1 MGSRVIWCLLLLIC
15 NSVYAQE
22 EEPIQLSEQQ
32 EQTLSGNEEQALAEN
47 DELTQQL
54 QSYARRKLNLNTADA
69 AALESLGLLHA
80 LQIEQFLLYRRT
92 LGPLIS
98 IYELQAVPGFN
109 VPLIRTLLPYVQ
121 AGNGLEPYYTL
132 KDYVQRGKHS
142 LLLRY
147 THPFQSEVKYNGNPD
162 KMMLRYRYQFSR
174 YASWG
179 IVMEKDAGEELFA
192 GKQKSGFDHYGIHL
206 FFRNVERIKAL
217 ALGDYTVNMGQ
228 GLIQWH
234 GLAFGKS
241 SAVMHTKRE
250 GDVLRPYASAGEFFF
265 YRGAGITYQTGP
277 FTFTAF
283 ISGRK
288 LDARIGEVPDSA
300 GTLVSTGYHRTDAEA
315 ALKGNIT
322 QSSAGTVLKWSA
334 AKGHIAWNVIAHQ
347 FSKPLSKGDKAY
359 QLYAA
364 TGSRWL
370 NTSIDHAFNWRN
382 LHFFGETAINKQGKM
397 AILQGAMITLAH
409 NVDMGIL
416 YRKESTAYETLYGN
430 TFGENATPGNE
441 SGLYTAISLRW
452 GAKWEFSAYADVFRF
467 PWLKYRINSP
477 SEGYDVLMSMTWRPD
492 KTTELNAQ
500 FRYDDK
506 PLIQRQQL
514 RAQWSMKI
522 TDEVIWRSK
531 IQVSKA
537 RNIQQSHTEAPL
549 NEEPPLNPAHPAT
562 PAHPAPTSFLA
573 HHQCQ
578 AKWKHWRLTAGYTWF
593 DTAETEGLYLTGQ
606 QFPGDNA
613 LSRFSGKGY
622 STRLAI
628 QFHKIWCHWVRTV
641 TKEVNTAVMLQYQL

>member
-1 MGSRVIWCLLLLIC
+1 MGSRVKWCLLLLLLEC
-15 NSVYAQE
+15 NLAYAQE
-22 EEPIQLSEQQ
+22 EEPMQLSGEQ
-32 EQTLSGNEEQALAEN
+32 EQTLLEERALSGNDEQTLPEN
-47 DELTQQL
+47 DEQTQQRE
-54 QSYARRKLNLNTADA
+54 SYTRRKLNLNTADA
-69 AALESLGLLHA
+69 AALESLGLLNA
-80 LQIEQFLLYRRT
+80 LQVEQFLLYRRT

-109 VPLIRTLLPYVQ
+109 LPLIRTLLPYVQ
-121 AGNGLEPYYTL
+121 AGNGLEPYYTW
-132 KDYVQRGKHS
+132 KDYVQRGKHT

-147 THPFQSEVKYNGNPD
+147 THPFQNTGKYNGSPD

-206 FFRNVERIKAL
+206 FFRDIGRIKAL

-265 YRGAGITYQTGP
+265 YRGAGITYQTSA
-277 FTFTAF
+277 FTLTAF
-283 ISGRK
+283 ISARK
-288 LDARIGEVPDSA
+288 LDARVGEVPDSA
-300 GTLVSTGYHRTDAEA
+300 GTLVSTGYHRTDAES

-334 AKGHIAWNVIAHQ
+334 KKGHIAWNVIAHQ

-364 TGSRWL
+364 AGSHWL

-382 LHFFGETAINKQGKM
+382 LHFFGEAAINKQGKT

-409 NVDMGIL
+409 NVDLGIL
-416 YRKESTAYETLYGN
+416 YRKEGIAYETLYGN
-430 TFGENATPGNE
+430 TFGENSTPGNE
-441 SGLYTAISLRW
+441 SGLYTAVSLRW
-452 GAKWEFSAYADVFRF
+452 GAKWELSAYADVFRF
-467 PWLKYRINSP
+467 PWLKYRINKP
-477 SEGYDVLMSMTWRPD
+477 SEGYDVLTSITWRPD

-500 FRYDDK
+500 FRYDDR
-506 PLIQRQQL
+506 PLMQRQQL
-514 RAQWSMKI
+514 RAQWNMRI
-522 TDEVIWRSK
+522 TDGIIWRSK
-531 IQVSKA
+531 VQLSKV
-537 RNIQQSHTEAPL
+537 RNTQQTNVEYSL
-549 NEEPPLNPAHPAT
+549 NS
-562 PAHPAPTSFLA
+562 APTSFLA

-578 AKWKHWRLTAGYTWF
+578 AKWKHWRFTAGYTWF

-606 QFPGDNA
+606 QFPGDNS

-622 STRLAI
+622 STRLAV
-628 QFHKIWCHWVRTV
+628 QFRKIWCHWVRTV
-641 TKEVNTAVMLQYQL
+641 TKEVNTALMLQCQL

>member
-1 MGSRVIWCLLLLIC
+1 MGSRIRCCLLLLLLEC
-15 NSVYAQE
+15 GYASAQE
-22 EEPIQLSEQQ
+22 EEEPVQLAELQ
-32 EQTLSGNEEQALAEN
+32 EQTALPEN
-47 DELTQQL
+47 DEQTQQWE
-54 QSYARRKLNLNTADA
+54 SYARRKLNLNTADA
-69 AALESLGLLHA
+69 NALASLGLLHA

-98 IYELQAVPGFN
+98 IYELQAVPGFHLS
-109 VPLIRTLLPYVQ
+109 LIRTLLPYVQ
-121 AGNGLEPYYTL
+121 AGNGLEPYYTW
-132 KDYVQRGKHS
+132 KDYVQRGKHT

-147 THPFQSEVKYNGNPD
+147 THPFQSTREYNGSPD

-192 GKQKSGFDHYGIHL
+192 GNQKKGFDHYGMHI
-206 FFRNVERIKAL
+206 FFRDVGRIKAL

-250 GDVLRPYASAGEFFF
+250 GEVLRPYASAGEFFF
-265 YRGAGITYQTGP
+265 YRGAGITYQKGP
-277 FTFTAF
+277 YSFTAF
-283 ISGRK
+283 VSGRK

-322 QSSAGTVLKWSA
+322 QSSAGAVVKWSTS
-334 AKGHIAWNVIAHQ
+334 KGHIAWNMIAHK

-364 TGSRWL
+364 TGSQWL
-370 NTSIDHAFNWRN
+370 NTSIDHAFSWRN
-382 LHFFGETAINKQGKM
+382 LHFFGEAAVSKQGKT
-397 AILQGAMITLAH
+397 AILQGAMVTLAH
-409 NVDMGIL
+409 NADIGIL
-416 YRKESTAYETLYGN
+416 YRRESKAYETLYGN
-430 TFGENATPGNE
+430 SFGESPAPGNE
-441 SGLYTAISLRW
+441 SGLYTALSLRW
-452 GAKWEFSAYADVFRF
+452 GSKWELSAYADVFRF

-477 SEGYDVLMSMTWRPD
+477 SEGYDVLTSVAWRPD

-506 PLIQRQQL
+506 PFMQRKQF
-514 RAQWSMKI
+514 RAQWSMKVTNEI
-522 TDEVIWRSK
+522 TWKSK
-531 IQVSKA
+531 VQLS
-537 RNIQQSHTEAPL
+537 QSES
-549 NEEPPLNPAHPAT
+549 
-562 PAHPAPTSFLA
+562 TSFLA
-573 HHQCQ
+573 DHQCQ
-578 AKWKHWRLTAGYTWF
+578 ARWKNWRVTAGYTWF
-593 DTAETEGLYLTGQ
+593 DITGTEGLYLTGQ
-606 QFPGDNA
+606 QFPGDHS
-613 LSRFSGKGY
+613 LTRFSGKGS

-628 QFHKIWCHWVRTV
+628 QFRKIWCHWTRTV
-641 TKEVNTAVMLQYQL
+641 TNEVNTAIMLQYQLQH

>member
-1 MGSRVIWCLLLLIC
+1 MGSRVGWCLLLLMLEC
-15 NSVYAQE
+15 SRVYAQE
-22 EEPIQLSEQQ
+22 EEPAQLS
-32 EQTLSGNEEQALAEN
+32 EEQALSANAEQAQPENAEQTQPEN
-47 DELTQQL
+47 DEQTQQRQL
-54 QSYARRKLNLNTADA
+54 YARRKLNLNTADA

-92 LGPLIS
+92 LGLLIS

-109 VPLIRTLLPYVQ
+109 LPLIRTLLPYVH
-121 AGNGLEPYYTL
+121 AGNGLEPYYTW
-132 KDYVQRGKHS
+132 KDYLQRGKHS
-142 LLLRY
+142 LLIRY
-147 THPFQSEVKYNGNPD
+147 THPFQSTGKYNGSPD

-192 GKQKSGFDHYGIHL
+192 GKQKMGFDHYGIHL
-206 FFRNVERIKAL
+206 FFRDIGRIKAL
-217 ALGDYTVNMGQ
+217 ALGDYTMNMGQ
-228 GLIQWH
+228 GMIQWH

-265 YRGAGITYQTGP
+265 YRGAGLTYQTGP

-283 ISGRK
+283 ISRRK

-300 GTLVSTGYHRTDAEA
+300 GTLVSTGYHRTDAESI
-315 ALKGNIT
+315 LKGNIT
-322 QSSAGTVLKWSA
+322 QSSAGSVLKWSV

-364 TGSRWL
+364 TGSHWL

-382 LHFFGETAINKQGKM
+382 LHFFGEAAINKQGKI
-397 AILQGAMITLAH
+397 AILQGAMITLAN
-409 NVDMGIL
+409 NVDMGLL
-416 YRKESTAYETLYGN
+416 YRKEGIAYETLYGN
-430 TFGENATPGNE
+430 TFGENPTPGNE
-441 SGLYTAISLRW
+441 SGLYTAVSLRW
-452 GAKWEFSAYADVFRF
+452 GAKWELTAYADVFRF
-467 PWLKYRINSP
+467 PWLKYRINNP
-477 SEGYDVLMSMTWRPD
+477 SEGYDVLTSLTWRPD

-506 PLIQRQQL
+506 PLIRRQQL

-522 TDEVIWRSK
+522 TEDIIWRSK
-531 IQVSKA
+531 IQVSQVKNTGYGA
-537 RNIQQSHTEAPL
+537 VSNAA
-549 NEEPPLNPAHPAT
+549 NPS
-562 PAHPAPTSFLA
+562 SFLA

-578 AKWKHWRLTAGYTWF
+578 AKWKHWRFTAAYTWF

-622 STRLAI
+622 STRIAI
-628 QFHKIWCHWVRTV
+628 QFHKIWCHWVRTI

>member
-1 MGSRVIWCLLLLIC
+1 MLLLVC
-15 NSVYAQE
+15 NWTYAQE
-22 EEPIQLSEQQ
+22 EGPMQHPGQQEHAQLEEQALLEEQ
-32 EQTLSGNEEQALAEN
+32 EQTLLEQQAQTGNGNEEQSLPEN
-47 DELTQQL
+47 DEQTQQRE
-54 QSYARRKLNLNTADA
+54 SYARRKLNLNTADA

-80 LQIEQFLLYRRT
+80 LQIEQFLLYRRS

-109 VPLIRTLLPYVQ
+109 LPLIRTLLPYVW
-121 AGNGLEPYYTL
+121 AGNGLEPCYTW
-132 KDYVQRGKHS
+132 KDYVLRGKHT

-147 THPFQSEVKYNGNPD
+147 TYPFQSAGKYNGSPD

-179 IVMEKDAGEELFA
+179 LVMEKDAGEGLFA

-206 FFRNVERIKAL
+206 FFRNIGRIKAL

-265 YRGAGITYQTGP
+265 YRGAGITCQTGP

-288 LDARIGEVPDSA
+288 LDARAGEVPGSA
-300 GTLVSTGYHRTDAEA
+300 GTLVSTGYHRTDAES

-322 QSSAGTVLKWSA
+322 QSSVGAVLKWSA
-334 AKGHIAWNVIAHQ
+334 EKGHIAWNMIGHQ

-359 QLYAA
+359 QLFAA
-364 TGSRWL
+364 TGNHWL

-382 LHFFGETAINKQGKM
+382 LHFFGEAAISKQGKT

-416 YRKESTAYETLYGN
+416 YRKEGIAYETLYGN
-430 TFGENATPGNE
+430 TFSENPTPGNE

-452 GAKWEFSAYADVFRF
+452 GAKWELSAYADVFRF
-467 PWLKYRINSP
+467 PWLKYRINNP
-477 SEGYDVLMSMTWRPD
+477 SEGYDVLMSITWRPD

-500 FRYDDK
+500 FRHDDK
-506 PLIQRQQL
+506 PFMQRQQL

-522 TDEVIWRSK
+522 TGEVIWRSK
-531 IQVSKA
+531 VQVSKTKT
-537 RNIQQSHTEAPL
+537 S
-549 NEEPPLNPAHPAT
+549 
-562 PAHPAPTSFLA
+562 PTSFLA

-578 AKWKHWRLTAGYTWF
+578 ARWKHWRFTAGYTWF

-606 QFPGDNA
+606 QFPGDNS
-613 LSRFSGKGY
+613 LSRFSGKGF

-628 QFHKIWCHWVRTV
+628 QFHKIWCHWVRAV